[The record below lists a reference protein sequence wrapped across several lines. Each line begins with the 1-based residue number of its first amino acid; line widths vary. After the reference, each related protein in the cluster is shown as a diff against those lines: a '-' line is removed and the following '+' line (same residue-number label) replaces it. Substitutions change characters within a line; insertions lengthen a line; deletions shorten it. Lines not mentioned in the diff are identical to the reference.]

1 MTVDIGGCA
10 VRWPWVWPPS
20 AALEGGARWLAV
32 LEEDEPD
39 GGRDGVER
47 SETEPIGHLTALRR
61 RKRFFGLQP
70 QNDKRAP
77 AGLLLGWRRM

>member
-1 MTVDIGGCA
+1 MCCEVA
-10 VRWPWVWPPS
+10 VGVATLGRIR
-20 AALEGGARWLAV
+20 GARWLAV

-47 SETEPIGHLTALRR
+47 SGTEPIGHLTALRR

-77 AGLLLGWRRM
+77 AGL